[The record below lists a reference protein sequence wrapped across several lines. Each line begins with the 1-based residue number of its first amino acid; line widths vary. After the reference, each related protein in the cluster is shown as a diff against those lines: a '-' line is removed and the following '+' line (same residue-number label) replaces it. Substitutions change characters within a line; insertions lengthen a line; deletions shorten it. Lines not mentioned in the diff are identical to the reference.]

1 MTSVLRCLDA
11 GQNGLLESPTGT
23 GLKHLFS
30 VWPEIDNFS
39 IFQGKTLSLLCSTLA
54 WLERVRADQQLKA
67 LMPEAGAVTEWV
79 PPVRHKIIYS
89 SR

>member
-1 MTSVLRCLDA
+1 MLVKMVSLSHPLELVWNIFSLA
-11 GQNGLLESPTGT
+11 GQNKAKFL
-23 GLKHLFS
+23 
-30 VWPEIDNFS
+30 

-67 LMPEAGAVTEWV
+67 LIPEAGAVTEWV

>member
-1 MTSVLRCLDA
+1 MLVKMVSLSHPLELVWNIFSII
-11 GQNGLLESPTGT
+11 GQKKTR
-23 GLKHLFS
+23 F
-30 VWPEIDNFS
+30 I